1 MSLHKSQEFYDQLEP
16 EDFSHCS
23 YKDELEEE
31 ISELK
36 NEIKL
41 LRFQMIKQSK
51 DREMF
56 IKRHLDTLKKEVYGN
71 EEIDL
76 FKIDASICNI
86 AWVVGQTNDR
96 NRMINVQRKGV

>member
-1 MSLHKSQEFYDQLEP
+1 MSLDRAQEFYDQLDP
-16 EDFSHCS
+16 QDFSYCS

-41 LRFQMIKQSK
+41 LRCQMTKESK
-51 DREMF
+51 DREVF
-56 IKRHLDTLKKEVYGN
+56 IKRHLETLKKEVYGN
-71 EEIDL
+71 AEIDS

-96 NRMINVQRKGV
+96 NRMINVQRKGA